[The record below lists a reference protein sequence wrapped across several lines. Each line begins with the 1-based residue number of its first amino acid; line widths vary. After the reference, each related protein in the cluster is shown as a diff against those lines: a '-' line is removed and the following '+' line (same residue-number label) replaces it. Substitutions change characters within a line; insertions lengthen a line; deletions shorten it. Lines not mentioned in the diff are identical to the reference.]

1 MARRTHAPA
10 HRTRLDPQPPQRCMT
25 MLSSPGRRG
34 YRVQRRVVATGK
46 ENARPVA
53 KGRGDAKRVS
63 KPAEC
68 DRRED
73 GEACLSN
80 VAGTE
85 NPITCPRGILKKTHA
100 ARENFLQRRELTWAQ
115 DCYMGPEEDS
125 PAWTRDVPLGS
136 AEEHRS
142 TLQRMESS
150 DEATP
155 LACPM
160 ITLSLLELQQ
170 KPPAPPLPGKGANR
184 APPERLRAAGKIEPP
199 EKTTLDVS
207 PEEGFSVISV
217 SPWIHRRQQHLDKA
231 REVADSLSVLKSRNK
246 IVESGSPASM
256 SSLDS
261 VKSRSNLT
269 TTGPCSEAN
278 EDWSQRLQ
286 SSPVPASA
294 SSSSTA
300 ESEEGACIDSH
311 LSQGM
316 AGSIQMTEAFDRNNE
331 ITGFNL
337 LSLAD
342 VDLCELLNAATE
354 HAGKEGFGAIVSI
367 LEEAGMLADSSSAQS
382 QCSMPAAGHD
392 SGQRDNQTHDPTF
405 LSTSQS
411 GHDLASAS
419 ILRHLEKEEL
429 RSESPKNLLCA
440 ASGDDQCASPSDA
453 HTEDAQIN
461 EVSNAQGCMCV
472 ACTCTLMLPP
482 VTPTLGNPHQLS
494 PILDPLVQEQE
505 QEPERLTHEPVANP
519 REVGLK
525 FSVLHAWRRALRETI
540 LMQAR
545 RRKDVVTTKV
555 AAKKMLTVTRFFMQW
570 REGLDQVNFRL
581 KSVHDAMN
589 LVETGLEESH
599 LDMLLQSLNRE
610 GGAQGVNE
618 GVYTLR
624 RSGEVVPYL
633 AAAPLPASPHRF
645 QADKSPTDAHHR
657 LMEESPQEAG
667 HDGQVFSP
675 QKYCARINQVHLPPV
690 TPVVQA
696 HDHQQNGMTQ
706 GNAEVMLEQD
716 AKIRALPPVTPTLA
730 LTEPVRT
737 IEDAVEPAQWVPDCS
752 ERIVATMRKVR
763 EKAPPNRIAQ
773 DKWEEREQTSQ
784 CTQAASRMFPPKRE
798 GQDENASA
806 ALVGSMTWLAT
817 RSTRAA
823 YRLAHTS
830 RASAS

>member
-25 MLSSPGRRG
+25 MLSSPGHRG
-34 YRVQRRVVATGK
+34 YRVQRRVVAAGK

-53 KGRGDAKRVS
+53 KGRGDAIRVS

-68 DRRED
+68 ERSED
-73 GEACLSN
+73 GKAFSSN
-80 VAGTE
+80 IARTD
-85 NPITCPRGILKKTHA
+85 NPKTCPRGILKKRHA
-100 ARENFLQRRELTWAQ
+100 ARENLLQRRALTWAQ
-115 DCYMGPEEDS
+115 DMGPEDS
-125 PAWTRDVPLGS
+125 PAWTRDVPQGS

-142 TLQRMESS
+142 ALQRMESS

-419 ILRHLEKEEL
+419 ILRHLEIEEL

-440 ASGDDQCASPSDA
+440 ASGDDQCASPSDV

-461 EVSNAQGCMCV
+461 EASNAQGCMCV

-482 VTPTLGNPHQLS
+482 VTPTLGS

-505 QEPERLTHEPVANP
+505 QEPERLTHEPVVNP

-540 LMQAR
+540 VMQAR
-545 RRKDVVTTKV
+545 RRKDVVATKV
-555 AAKKMLTVTRFFMQW
+555 TAKKMLTVTTFFLQW
-570 REGLDQVNFRL
+570 REGLDQVNLRL

-589 LVETGLEESH
+589 LEKWPRRNLRIRGLETGLEESH
-599 LDMLLQSLNRE
+599 LDMLLQSPNRE
-610 GGAQGVNE
+610 RRTQGVNE

-633 AAAPLPASPHRF
+633 AAAPLPASPLRF
-645 QADKSPTDAHHR
+645 QACKSSTDADHR

-696 HDHQQNGMTQ
+696 HDHQQNGMTH
-706 GNAEVMLEQD
+706 GNAEVMFEQD

-730 LTEPVRT
+730 RM
-737 IEDAVEPAQWVPDCS
+737 IEDAVEPAQLVPDCS
-752 ERIVATMRKVR
+752 ERIVATMRKVQ
-763 EKAPPNRIAQ
+763 EQAPPNCIAQ
-773 DKWEEREQTSQ
+773 DKWEEQEQTSQ
-784 CTQAASRMFPPKRE
+784 CTQAASRMFLPRRE